1 MQFSLTY
8 LSPYLFTEQ
17 QVILDTVKTDENTL
31 PLILSCFYPLLCSF
45 GKLKD
50 FVGCKDLKVRI

>member
-17 QVILDTVKTDENTL
+17 QVILDTIKTDENTP
-31 PLILSCFYPLLCSF
+31 PLILSCFIPYFVPL
-45 GKLKD
+45 GN
-50 FVGCKDLKVRI
+50 

>member
-17 QVILDTVKTDENTL
+17 QVILDTIKTDENTL
-31 PLILSCFYPLLCSF
+31 PLILTCFILYFVPL
-45 GKLKD
+45 GN
-50 FVGCKDLKVRI
+50 

>member
-31 PLILSCFYPLLCSF
+31 PLIFLALSSSLFLLEMEGFCWLLRFKS
-45 GKLKD
+45 
-50 FVGCKDLKVRI
+50 

>member
-8 LSPYLFTEQ
+8 LSLDLSTEQ
-17 QVILDTVKTDENTL
+17 QVIPDTIITDENTL
-31 PLILSCFYPLLCSF
+31 QPLILSCFYPLLCSF

-50 FVGCKDLKVRI
+50 FCWLQGFKS